1 MVHVFVW
8 RERKIGL
15 GIKIFCLLVVKKVS
29 LCFSCKFCLFLL
41 NFNHIL
47 DLGFHHMLDRRVVR
61 VVSLF
66 PQMRLFKM
74 IRYCLSYLPFHV

>member
-29 LCFSCKFCLFLL
+29 LCFSLKFCLFLL

-47 DLGFHHMLDRRVVR
+47 DIRSHHVLERRVAR

-66 PQMRLFKM
+66 RQTR
-74 IRYCLSYLPFHV
+74 